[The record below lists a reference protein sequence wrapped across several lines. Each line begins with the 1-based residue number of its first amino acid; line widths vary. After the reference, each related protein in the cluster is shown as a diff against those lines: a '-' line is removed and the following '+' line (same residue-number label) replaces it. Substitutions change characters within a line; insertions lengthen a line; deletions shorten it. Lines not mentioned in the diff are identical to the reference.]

1 VVVQNFLQEFCY
13 GVSNKHSF
21 KDIVVSF
28 KPLESKTT
36 VTLLFS
42 LNY

>member
-1 VVVQNFLQEFCY
+1 
-13 GVSNKHSF
+13 
-21 KDIVVSF
+21 VSF